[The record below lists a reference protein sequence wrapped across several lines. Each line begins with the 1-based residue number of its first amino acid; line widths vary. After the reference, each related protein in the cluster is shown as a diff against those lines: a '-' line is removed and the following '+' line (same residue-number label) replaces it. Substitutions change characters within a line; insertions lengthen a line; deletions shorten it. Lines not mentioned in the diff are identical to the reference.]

1 MGQANTP
8 PPAPF
13 FFMKRNSF
21 LWRSALIAVG
31 LLALASA
38 QYSQRS
44 KSSTPPAAGTPL
56 TPAKAIE
63 FAEQGR
69 CKESLP
75 TLRKILIGSGPGEER
90 KKAGVLGVRCAM
102 KSGDRLVAGDLL
114 GQLGKQFP
122 NDPDVLYVL
131 AHAYSDLSIRA
142 AGQLAEQSPQ
152 SVEAR
157 RMNAE
162 ALEIQGKWDEAAKQ
176 YEEILAQDPKMPGIH
191 YLIGRVFLSK
201 PDADAARIASAK
213 QEFIEELAIDPKNA
227 GAQYVLG
234 VLARQESN
242 WEEAIRRFSSAAKLD
257 ASFADAFWGWGVALV
272 SAKRYEEAVEPL
284 RTAVRLQPGNPSAHY
299 NLGMALSRSGRTDE
313 AEKEFAIQKQII
325 AKLNEQ
331 KNART
336 EVPKPQ

>member
-1 MGQANTP
+1 MTLAG
-8 PPAPF
+8 F
-13 FFMKRNSF
+13 
-21 LWRSALIAVG
+21 
-31 LLALASA
+31 LALTTVQNA
-38 QYSQRS
+38 QQP
-44 KSSTPPAAGTPL
+44 KASTPTSGTSL
-56 TPAKAIE
+56 TPGKAIE
-63 FAEQGR
+63 LAEQGR
-69 CKESLP
+69 CQESLP
-75 TLRKILIGSGPGEER
+75 TLRKVLMRSASSEER

-102 KSGDRLVAGDLL
+102 KSGDRVIAGDLL
-114 GQLGKQFP
+114 AQLGKQFP

-176 YEEILAQDPKMPGIH
+176 YQEILAQDPKMPGIH
-191 YLIGRVFLSK
+191 YLIGRILLSK

-213 QEFIEELAIDPKNA
+213 QEFIQELEIDPKNA
-227 GAQYVLG
+227 GAEYVLG
-234 VLARQESN
+234 VLARQEAN
-242 WEEAIRRFSSAAKLD
+242 WEEAARRFSSAAKLD
-257 ASFADAFWGWGVALV
+257 VSFGDAFWGWGVALV
-272 SAKRYEEAVEPL
+272 SAKRYEEAVAPL
-284 RTAVRLQPGNPSAHY
+284 RTAVKLQPGNPSAHY

-313 AEKEFAIQKQII
+313 AEKEFAIQKEII